1 MENYKFKSFLMKR
14 GKTNTDP
21 LDNFKNLS
29 LDKIEEQEKIDNT
42 DQSLISAKLDITKSN
57 KLLFKNYDILSK
69 EKLNEFGIRKELNNR
84 ESYFYFLEY
93 IAKVEIEEDGEIKEK
108 VKVKMIKNKEPN
120 FTIDFSDG
128 KINILKKIE
137 VKKTLEMEENS

>member
-21 LDNFKNLS
+21 SDKFKNLS

-69 EKLNEFGIRKELNNR
+69 EKLNEFGIRK
-84 ESYFYFLEY
+84 
-93 IAKVEIEEDGEIKEK
+93 
-108 VKVKMIKNKEPN
+108 
-120 FTIDFSDG
+120 
-128 KINILKKIE
+128 
-137 VKKTLEMEENS
+137 